1 MPATPEPRAT
11 GPLGPAP
18 EAPPPVNA
26 PYGMR
31 PGQRHL
37 LPGISNV
44 ANPPPRL
51 DTSGDFELVA
61 PSGAVIPVRSQN
73 SRDKEI
79 VTKLGQSLFNGSANE
94 REQAVA
100 RAVTEWGQSIVGQMP
115 IQDIQKIMA
124 ERWDHNVGNVVK
136 RDVSRDR
143 IDAALANKGAN
154 NRNPNLLGKDDAA
167 AVGKQFEMENAVSD
181 RYQRNNKGSA
191 INVMVGNFNR
201 LEALIDSDSP
211 MAQRVA
217 PMIELLELTGKAS
230 VESER
235 AGVMQAAGKWDSWI
249 NKLKLLNPAD
259 TSMTDAYREAFKQ
272 YLQTEMERIMKQK
285 KDLAIAAA
293 NSAEYAVSRAYGPE
307 AGKASARRVYAD
319 VYGEWSNPTFN
330 PDTDQAPGKSEPI
343 ARPGMAPKPAP
354 APAPKAAPKAAAPVP
369 KAAPPAPRKPP
380 PGTEDL

>member
-1 MPATPEPRAT
+1 MTDQGPRGFAQPSLRPARRLLPGLGAPPQAPPGPPGPPPDEAPPPGPPTASFGPMPATPEPRAT

-235 AGVMQAAGKWDSWI
+235 AGVMQAAGGPGEGFEYGGWSASYYD
-249 NKLKLLNPAD
+249 
-259 TSMTDAYREAFKQ
+259 EAPDKMA
-272 YLQTEMERIMKQK
+272 EKQK
-285 KDLAIAAA
+285 TVRL
-293 NSAEYAVSRAYGPE
+293 
-307 AGKASARRVYAD
+307 
-319 VYGEWSNPTFN
+319 
-330 PDTDQAPGKSEPI
+330 
-343 ARPGMAPKPAP
+343 
-354 APAPKAAPKAAAPVP
+354 
-369 KAAPPAPRKPP
+369 
-380 PGTEDL
+380 